1 MKRRLILGERI
12 MHVDSKTPLNCVFGA
27 KINGKIGEEDLHQ
40 ALYKIQQKHPLL
52 RMNIDNSG
60 KEPYFVLNENMGKI
74 PVRVSVRSSDQDW
87 LQQSKVEWYKLFNST
102 NEPLAR
108 VVWLQGETESDLLLV
123 LPHCICDG
131 TTILNLMRELMALID
146 NPEQELVPYQSFT
159 SVRELLPD
167 DFNTSK
173 TSHFKGKIFAA
184 LGRLFFFF
192 KSTSYNNSDRLNYAI
207 SWKIN
212 ASDTQN
218 LLLKCKAEKT
228 SVHAAICVAFMEA
241 FKQLQQDKAHGKVIC
256 PVDIRRFVAPIKEDT
271 MFAFAP
277 IVELKLDQQEN
288 TFWTKARKLKNDLE
302 AKIAEMKVHDLLN
315 MSEYFHSSVNKMIG
329 FLKTTKGTHD
339 ITLSNMGLL
348 NIAKNYKN
356 FSIATIYSPTV
367 AFPWRN
373 ANTLV
378 LSTFNGEMDFSFM
391 SNESFLREFDAWQV
405 KDQAMKMISE
415 NIKELTNV

>member
-12 MHVDSKTPLNCVFGA
+12 MHVDAKTPLNCVFGA
-27 KINGKIGEEDLHQ
+27 KISGNINEAHLHQ

-52 RMNIDNSG
+52 RMNIENTG
-60 KEPYFVLNENMGKI
+60 KTPYFVLNENIGKI
-74 PVRVSVRSSDQDW
+74 PVRISVRTSDQDW
-87 LQQSKVEWYKLFNST
+87 LQQSKLEWYKLFNNNS
-102 NEPLAR
+102 EPLAR

-131 TTILNLMRELMALID
+131 TTILNLLRELVALID
-146 NPEQELVPYQSFT
+146 DPEQELLPYPSFS
-159 SVRELLPD
+159 SVKELLPD
-167 DFNTSK
+167 DFTPSK
-173 TSHFKGKIFAA
+173 VSHFKGKIFAT

-192 KSTSYNNSDRLNYAI
+192 KSTSYHSTEQLNYAI
-207 SWKIN
+207 NWKMN
-212 ASDTQN
+212 AADTEN
-218 LLLKCKAEKT
+218 LLRKCKAEQT

-241 FKQLQQDKAHGKVIC
+241 FKQVRGDKAHGKVIC
-256 PVDIRRFVAPIKEDT
+256 PVDIRRFVPAIKTDT

-277 IVELKLDQQEN
+277 IVELKLHPQEN
-288 TFWTKARKLKNDLE
+288 MFWNKARKLKTDLDT
-302 AKIAEMKVHDLLN
+302 KIAEMKVYNLLN

-348 NIAKNYKN
+348 NIPKTYQN

-378 LSTFNGEMDFSFM
+378 LSTFDGEMDFSFM
-391 SNESFLREFDAWQV
+391 SNESFFREFDAWQV
-405 KDQAMKMISE
+405 RDKAMKLMQE
-415 NIKELTNV
+415 NLNEPANV

>member
-12 MHVDSKTPLNCVFGA
+12 MHVDAKTPLNCVFGA
-27 KINGKIGEEDLHQ
+27 KITGKINGEHLHL

-52 RMNIDNSG
+52 RMNIDISS
-60 KEPYFVLNENMGKI
+60 KAPYFVLNENIGKI
-74 PVRVSVRSSDQDW
+74 PVRISVRTSDQDW
-87 LQQSKVEWYKLFNST
+87 LQQSKVEWYKLFNNNS
-102 NEPLAR
+102 EPLAR

-146 NPEQELVPYQSFT
+146 DPEQELLPYPSFS
-159 SVRELLPD
+159 SVKELLPD
-167 DFNTSK
+167 DFTPSK
-173 TSHFKGKIFAA
+173 VSHFKGKIFAT

-192 KSTSYNNSDRLNYAI
+192 KSTSYHSSDQLNYAI
-207 SWKIN
+207 NWKMN
-212 ASDTQN
+212 AADTEN
-218 LLLKCKAEKT
+218 LLQKCKAEQT

-241 FKQLQQDKAHGKVIC
+241 FKQVRGDKAHGKVIC
-256 PVDIRRFVAPIKEDT
+256 PVDIRRFVPAIKTDT

-277 IVELKLDQQEN
+277 IVELKLHPQEN
-288 TFWTKARKLKNDLE
+288 MFWTKARELKADLE
-302 AKIAEMKVHDLLN
+302 AKVAQMKVYDLLN

-329 FLKTTKGTHD
+329 FLKTTKGKHD

-348 NIAKNYKN
+348 NIPKTYQN
-356 FSIATIYSPTV
+356 FSIITIYSPTV

-378 LSTFNGEMDFSFM
+378 VSTFNGEMDFSFM
-391 SNESFLREFDAWQV
+391 SNESFFREFDAWQV
-405 KDQAMKMISE
+405 RDKAMKLMQE
-415 NIKELTNV
+415 NLNEPANV

>member
-12 MHVDSKTPLNCVFGA
+12 MHVDAKTPLNCVFGA
-27 KINGKIGEEDLHQ
+27 KIYGKISGEHLHQ

-52 RMNIDNSG
+52 RMHIDDSS
-60 KEPYFVLNENMGKI
+60 KTPYFVLNENIGKI
-74 PVRVSVRSSDQDW
+74 PVRVSVRTSDQDW
-87 LQQSKVEWYKLFNST
+87 LQQSKVEWYKLFNNTS
-102 NEPLAR
+102 EPLAR
-108 VVWLQGETESDLLLV
+108 LVWLQGETESDLLLV

-146 NPEQELVPYQSFT
+146 DPEQDLVPYPSFA
-159 SVRELLPD
+159 SVKELLPG
-167 DFNTSK
+167 DFNTTK

-192 KSTSYNNSDRLNYAI
+192 KSTDYHNSEPLNYAI
-207 SWKIN
+207 NWKLN
-212 ASDTQN
+212 AADTQN
-218 LLLKCKAEKT
+218 LVQQCKAEQT

-241 FKQLQQDKAHGKVIC
+241 FKQVKGDKAHGKVIC
-256 PVDIRRFVAPIKEDT
+256 PVDIRRFVNMIKEDT

-288 TFWTKARKLKNDLE
+288 VFWTKARKLKIHLE
-302 AKIAEMKVHDLLN
+302 AKIAEMKVYNLLN

-339 ITLSNMGLL
+339 ITLSNMGVL
-348 NIAKNYKN
+348 NIPKTYKN

-405 KDQAMKMISE
+405 RDKAMKLIQK
-415 NIKELTNV
+415 NLNELTNV

>member
-12 MHVDSKTPLNCVFGA
+12 MHVDAKTPLNCVFGA
-27 KINGKIGEEDLHQ
+27 KISGNINEVHLYQ

-52 RMNIDNSG
+52 RMNIENTG
-60 KEPYFVLNENMGKI
+60 QTPYFILNENIGKI
-74 PVRVSVRSSDQDW
+74 PVRISVRTSDQDW
-87 LQQSKVEWYKLFNST
+87 LQQSKVEWYKLFNNNSK
-102 NEPLAR
+102 PLAR

-131 TTILNLMRELMALID
+131 TTILNLLRELVALID
-146 NPEQELVPYQSFT
+146 DPEQELLPYPSFS
-159 SVRELLPD
+159 SVKELLPD
-167 DFNTSK
+167 DFTPSK
-173 TSHFKGKIFAA
+173 VSHFKGKIFAT

-192 KSTSYNNSDRLNYAI
+192 KSTSYHSTEQLNYAI
-207 SWKIN
+207 NWKMN
-212 ASDTQN
+212 AADTEN
-218 LLLKCKAEKT
+218 LLQKCKAEQT

-241 FKQLQQDKAHGKVIC
+241 FKQVRGDKAHGKVIC
-256 PVDIRRFVAPIKEDT
+256 PVDIRRFVPAIKTDT

-277 IVELKLDQQEN
+277 IVELKLHPQEN
-288 TFWTKARKLKNDLE
+288 LFWDKARKLKTDLE
-302 AKIAEMKVHDLLN
+302 AKIAEMKVYDLLN

-348 NIAKNYKN
+348 NIPKTYQN

-378 LSTFNGEMDFSFM
+378 LSTFDGEMDFSFM
-391 SNESFLREFDAWQV
+391 SNESFFREFDAWQV
-405 KDQAMKMISE
+405 RDKAMKLMQE
-415 NIKELTNV
+415 NLNEPANV